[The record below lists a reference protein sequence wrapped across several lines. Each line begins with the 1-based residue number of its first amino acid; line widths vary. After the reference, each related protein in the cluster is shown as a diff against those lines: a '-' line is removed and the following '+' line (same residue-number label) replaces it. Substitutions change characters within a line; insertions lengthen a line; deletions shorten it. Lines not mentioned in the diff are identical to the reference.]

1 MWFEEQLGLIKV
13 IIPFNKPRIINNEFN
28 YIEDAI
34 INGHISGNGTYT
46 KLSEKFLNNFFSSQS
61 LLTTSCTHSLEM
73 CAKLLNL
80 NESDEVIIPSYT
92 FVSTVSA
99 FAQTG
104 AKPVFADI
112 NVSDLNINLESA
124 EKLISKKTRA
134 ICIVHYGGAGATPD
148 EFRDL
153 CDAYNLVL
161 IEDNAHGFG
170 GKYKN
175 RLLGTFGALSTLSF
189 HETKNVTC
197 GEGGATVI
205 NDEDFYERAKILRDK
220 GTNRDNFLN
229 GIVDKYTWVDDG
241 SSWAISDLLAA
252 FLYGQL
258 EMFDSINSKRKQIWI
273 KYKQGLEEWANSNNV
288 FIPDYSEYVEHTS
301 HLFFL
306 RFETIE
312 VRNKFI
318 SHMRENGIQT
328 PFHYQAL
335 HQAPYAKQFNPNSCP
350 NSSIASD
357 TIVRLPIYYSL
368 KDDEIDYVVDKIKNF
383 SFRNPYLK

>member
-1 MWFEEQLGLIKV
+1 LLFEEQLDLTKV
-13 IIPFNKPRIINNEFN
+13 IIPFNKPYAVKNEIK

-34 INGHISGNGTYT
+34 KSGHISGNGKYT
-46 KLSEKFLNNFFSSQS
+46 ELSQKFLSNFFSNPT

-80 NESDEVIIPSYT
+80 NASDEVIIPSYT
-92 FVSTVSA
+92 FVSTANA
-99 FAQTG
+99 FAQAG

-112 NVSDLNINLESA
+112 NLSDLNINILSA
-124 EKLISKKTRA
+124 EKLITKKTKA
-134 ICIVHYGGAGATPD
+134 ICIVHYGGAGASPD

-153 CDAYNLVL
+153 CNANNLVL

-170 GKYKN
+170 GKYRNK
-175 RLLGTFGALSTLSF
+175 LLGTFGQLSTLSF
-189 HETKNVTC
+189 HETKNIIC

-205 NDEDFYERAKILRDK
+205 NEINYLERAKILRDK

-229 GIVDKYTWVDDG
+229 GIADKYTWVDDG
-241 SSWAISDLLAA
+241 SSWVISDLLAA

-258 EMFDSINSKRKQIWI
+258 EVFDSINSRRKNIWNR
-273 KYKQGLEEWANSNNV
+273 YKEELKEWANYNKV
-288 FIPDYSEYVEHTS
+288 YIPDYPDYIEHTS

-306 RFETIE
+306 RFNSHN

-318 SHMRENGIQT
+318 LYMKDNGIQA

-335 HQAPYAKQFNPNSCP
+335 HQSPFAKSFNPNFCP
-350 NSSIASD
+350 NSELVSNTLI
-357 TIVRLPIYYSL
+357 RLPIYYSMT
-368 KDDEIDYVVDKIKNF
+368 DEVQNYVIEKVQKFDK
-383 SFRNPYLK
+383 L